1 MRAAA
6 LCLMALLSAWSM
18 EACAQTALA
27 GDLQVDVSAREI
39 AIESNFTGLHVVVF
53 GAVENYPDSVEPAR
67 DFDIIIVVRGP
78 ADGFVAWR
86 KRKTAGIWLNREARD
101 FRGVPGFYAMLSTRP
116 FEQIAQRA
124 ILEQREIGF
133 TNLDFGAA
141 PRGVPA
147 SRDAA
152 FKGALVRLMA
162 DENLYQSRPY
172 GVNFVGGGLFRA
184 SVDLPAN
191 VPVGQYRADVYLFSE
206 GKLVA
211 NAERPFS
218 IGKAG
223 LERFMTRLANEDP
236 VVYGFAALLI
246 AFGIGLAATLL
257 GRE

>member
-6 LCLMALLSAWSM
+6 LLMALLPIFAM
-18 EACAQTALA
+18 DARAQSPEE
-27 GDLQVDVSAREI
+27 LQVDVSAREI

-53 GAVENYPDSVEPAR
+53 GAVENYQSNVQPAR
-67 DFDIIIVVRGP
+67 DYDVIVVVRGP
-78 ADGFVAWR
+78 ANTFVAWR
-86 KRKTAGIWLNREARD
+86 KRKTAGIWLNRDARD
-101 FRGVPGFYAMLSTRP
+101 FRNVPGFYAMLSTRP

-124 ILEQREIGF
+124 TLEQHQIGF
-133 TNLDFGAA
+133 ANLDFGAP
-141 PRGVPA
+141 PRDVPVA
-147 SRDAA
+147 RDAA
-152 FKGALVRLMA
+152 FQGALVRLMA
-162 DENLYQSRPY
+162 EENLYQSKPY

-218 IGKAG
+218 VGKAG
-223 LERFMTRLANEDP
+223 FERFMTRLATEDP
-236 VVYGFAALLI
+236 VVYGLAALLV